1 MYDFHCHS
9 LLSDGELLP
18 AELARR
24 YEVAG
29 YKAIAITDHVDI
41 SNIDFVI
48 DAILKFCKG
57 WPKNAKLKILPGIEL
72 THLNLEDF
80 VPLASL
86 ARKRGIKIIVAHG
99 QTIVEPVRKGTNKAA
114 LEADIDILAHPGL
127 ISDSEVKLAVKKGIS
142 LELTSRKGHSLTNGY
157 VAKKALQFGAEL
169 SLNNDAHIPYDIIAP
184 EQLRDVAYGAGLSQK
199 DVEKIYENYQ
209 KILDKYKVI

>member
-80 VPLASL
+80 APLASL

-114 LEADIDILAHPGL
+114 LEADIDILAHPGF
-127 ISDSEVKLAVKKGIS
+127 ISDSELKLAAKKGVS